1 MKKGQI
7 TLFIIIGMLIVVSLG
22 IAIYVAGT
30 VKKELATARTISAT
44 EIEDTITSCLRQTTE
59 EGLILL
65 GKQGGH
71 IFENQGGL
79 TSDSLQ
85 ETSITITPPIGNVG
99 TFFYSTPPEYPFPTY
114 PELGGEQ
121 TFEGYYGINNLP
133 PLNPSQ
139 GQTSVKENL
148 EHYINTKL
156 PQCTNFA
163 QFDLYTITA
172 EEPSVNLVY
181 AQNIEQLEKE
191 QALIAELN
199 WKIKAQDLDKN
210 TADFEKFTTRI
221 PARLG
226 TTYYAAKQYAD
237 ADVTDITYE
246 PTTKLPFVVET
257 KTTNK
262 GSDITITDTTSTVQ
276 GIPYSFTIKRQ
287 NRAPA
292 LWLIENVDTIYVPPS
307 GSTTLRINGNQLS
320 AEQPCEKFTTIQL
333 KANDPDNDT
342 TTFSINDAQYIEISA
357 NDIPQKTIKV
367 FAHDTHLAKSAD
379 YQEIT
384 LTVTL
389 CAPQ

>member
-1 MKKGQI
+1 MKRGQI
-7 TLFIIIGMLIVVSLG
+7 TIFIIIGLLIVVSLG

-30 VKKELATARTISAT
+30 VKKELATAKTISAE
-44 EIEDTITSCLRQTTE
+44 EIEETVTSCLRQTTE

-85 ETSITITPPIGNVG
+85 ETSITITPPVGNVG
-99 TFFYSTPPEYPFPTY
+99 TFFYSTPPEYPFQTY
-114 PELGGEQ
+114 PFRGGET

-139 GQTSVKENL
+139 GQTSVSENL
-148 EHYINTKL
+148 EHYIETKL
-156 PQCTNFA
+156 PECTNFA
-163 QFDLYTITA
+163 QFDLYEIIA
-172 EEPSVNLVY
+172 GEPAVTLIF
-181 AQNIEQLEKE
+181 AQNIEQLKTE
-191 QALIAELN
+191 QALTIELN
-199 WKIKAQDLDKN
+199 WNIKATNLDGN
-210 TADFEKFTTRI
+210 TAQFEKFSARL
-221 PARLG
+221 PVRLG
-226 TTYYAAKQYAD
+226 TMYYTAKEYAD

-246 PTTKLPFVVET
+246 PTTQLPFVIET
-257 KTTNK
+257 KTTEK
-262 GSDITITDTTSTVQ
+262 GSNIILTDTTSTVQ

-292 LWLIENVDTIYVPPS
+292 LWFIENADTIYVPPS
-307 GSTTLRINGNQLS
+307 GTTTLRISGNQLS
-320 AEQPCEKFTTIQL
+320 AQQPCESFTTIQL

-342 TTFSINDAQYIEISA
+342 TTFSINDAQAIEISA
-357 NDIPQKTIKV
+357 NDIPQKIV
-367 FAHDTHLAKSAD
+367 QIYAHDTHPAKSAD
-379 YQEIT
+379 YQQIT

>member
-1 MKKGQI
+1 MRGQV
-7 TLFIIIGMLIVVSLG
+7 TVFIIIGMLIVVSLG

-44 EIEDTITSCLRQTTE
+44 EIEETITSCLRQTTE
-59 EGLILL
+59 EGLVLL
-65 GKQGGH
+65 GKQGGQ
-71 IFENQGGL
+71 IFESQGGL
-79 TSDSLQ
+79 TPDNLQ
-85 ETSITITPPIGNVG
+85 ETSTITPPIGNVG
-99 TFFYSTPPEYPFPTY
+99 TFFYSTPPEYPFPTF
-114 PELGGEQ
+114 PFRGET
-121 TFEGYYGINNLP
+121 TFEGYYGVNNLP

-156 PQCTNFA
+156 PECTNFS
-163 QFDLYTITA
+163 QFDLYEIT
-172 EEPSVNLVY
+172 EGQPSATLNY
-181 AQNIEQLEKE
+181 AQNIQQLETE
-191 QALIAELN
+191 QALTIELTWN
-199 WKIKAQDLDKN
+199 IKAKNLDGN
-210 TADFEKFTTRI
+210 VAQFEKFSTRL
-221 PARLG
+221 PVRLG
-226 TTYYAAKQYAD
+226 TMYYTAKEYAD

-246 PTTKLPFVVET
+246 PKTKLPFVVET
-257 KTTNK
+257 KTTQK
-262 GSDITITDTTSTVQ
+262 GSDIIITDTTSTVQ

-292 LWLIENVDTIYVPPS
+292 LWFIENVDTIYVPPS

-320 AEQPCEKFTTIQL
+320 AQQPCETFTTIQL

-342 TTFSINDAQYIEISA
+342 TTFSINDAQAIEISA
-357 NDIPQKTIKV
+357 NDIPQKTIKIY
-367 FAHDTHLAKSAD
+367 AHDPQKSAD

>member
-1 MKKGQI
+1 MNKGQVTI
-7 TLFIIIGMLIVVSLG
+7 FIIIGLLIVVSLG

-30 VKKELATARTISAT
+30 VKKELATAKTISAE
-44 EIEDTITSCLRQTTE
+44 EIEQTITSCLRQTTE
-59 EGLILL
+59 EGLLLL

-99 TFFYSTPPEYPFPTY
+99 TFFYSTPPEYPFQTY
-114 PELGGEQ
+114 PHRGGET

-133 PLNPSQ
+133 PLNPAN
-139 GQTSVKENL
+139 GQASVSENL
-148 EHYINTKL
+148 EHYIETKL
-156 PQCTNFA
+156 PECTNFA
-163 QFDLYTITA
+163 QFDLYEITA
-172 EEPSVNLVY
+172 GEPSVTLNY
-181 AQNIEQLEKE
+181 AKTIEQLETE
-191 QALIAELN
+191 QALTVELTWN
-199 WKIKAQDLDKN
+199 VKATNLDGH
-210 TADFEKFTTRI
+210 TASFEKFAERL
-221 PARLG
+221 PVKLG
-226 TTYYAAKQYAD
+226 TMYYTAKEYAD

-246 PTTKLPFVVET
+246 PTTQLPFVVET
-257 KTTNK
+257 KTTEK
-262 GSDITITDTTSTVQ
+262 GSDIILTDTTSTVQ
-276 GIPYSFTIKRQ
+276 GILYSFTIKRQ

-307 GSTTLRINGNQLS
+307 GSTTLRIKGNQLS
-320 AEQPCEKFTTIQL
+320 AEQPCESFTTIQL

-342 TTFSINDAQYIEISA
+342 TTFSINDAQAIEIST

-367 FAHDTHLAKSAD
+367 YAHDPQKNAD